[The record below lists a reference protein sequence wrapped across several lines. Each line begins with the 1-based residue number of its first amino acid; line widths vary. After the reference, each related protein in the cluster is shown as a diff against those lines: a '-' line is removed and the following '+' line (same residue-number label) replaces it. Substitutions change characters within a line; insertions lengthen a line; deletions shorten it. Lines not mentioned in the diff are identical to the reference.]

1 MPTISVLI
9 KPASGMCN
17 MQCDYCFYCDEM
29 KKRSQDSYG
38 FMSEQTLKN
47 VIRKTMIHAEGLI
60 SYVYQGGEPTLR
72 GLTFFEK
79 AVEYQRHYNKHGI
92 RVNNALQTNGY
103 LLDDAWCKFFKEN
116 QFLIGLSI
124 DGTKQLHDMYR
135 HDKNGNPTFDRIKS
149 AADLMDQYGVDYNI
163 LTVVTQN
170 AAYHATEIYNYYKR
184 QGWKY
189 QQYIACLDP
198 VGEIRGKSSFAL
210 KPEQYGRFL
219 VELFN
224 LWYEDWKNGEHPYIR
239 QFENYI
245 GILLGYQPES
255 CEQRGICG
263 IQNVVE
269 ADGSVYPCDFYML
282 DEYRLG
288 NFNSDRL
295 VEIDEKRKSIA
306 FVEQSQKSAKDC
318 IECKFHTLCRGGC
331 RRNREFDVAKGE
343 YANYYC
349 ESYRFFF
356 EQCLEKMIHIVETIK
371 R

>member
-170 AAYHATEIYNYYKR
+170 VAYHATEIYNYYKR
-184 QGWKY
+184 QWWK
-189 QQYIACLDP
+189 
-198 VGEIRGKSSFAL
+198 
-210 KPEQYGRFL
+210 
-219 VELFN
+219 
-224 LWYEDWKNGEHPYIR
+224 
-239 QFENYI
+239 
-245 GILLGYQPES
+245 
-255 CEQRGICG
+255 
-263 IQNVVE
+263 
-269 ADGSVYPCDFYML
+269 
-282 DEYRLG
+282 
-288 NFNSDRL
+288 
-295 VEIDEKRKSIA
+295 
-306 FVEQSQKSAKDC
+306 
-318 IECKFHTLCRGGC
+318 
-331 RRNREFDVAKGE
+331 
-343 YANYYC
+343 
-349 ESYRFFF
+349 
-356 EQCLEKMIHIVETIK
+356 
-371 R
+371 

>member
-1 MPTISVLI
+1 M
-9 KPASGMCN
+9 
-17 MQCDYCFYCDEM
+17 Y
-29 KKRSQDSYG
+29 KRQ
-38 FMSEQTLKN
+38 
-47 VIRKTMIHAEGLI
+47 
-60 SYVYQGGEPTLR
+60 
-72 GLTFFEK
+72 
-79 AVEYQRHYNKHGI
+79 HYNKHGI

-170 AAYHATEIYNYYKR
+170 VAYHATEIYNYYKR

-198 VGEIRGKSSFAL
+198 LGEIRGKSSFAL

>member
-1 MPTISVLI
+1 M
-9 KPASGMCN
+9 
-17 MQCDYCFYCDEM
+17 
-29 KKRSQDSYG
+29 
-38 FMSEQTLKN
+38 
-47 VIRKTMIHAEGLI
+47 
-60 SYVYQGGEPTLR
+60 EPL
-72 GLTFFEK
+72 
-79 AVEYQRHYNKHGI
+79 
-92 RVNNALQTNGY
+92 
-103 LLDDAWCKFFKEN
+103 
-116 QFLIGLSI
+116 
-124 DGTKQLHDMYR
+124 
-135 HDKNGNPTFDRIKS
+135 
-149 AADLMDQYGVDYNI
+149 
-163 LTVVTQN
+163 
-170 AAYHATEIYNYYKR
+170 
-184 QGWKY
+184 
-189 QQYIACLDP
+189 
-198 VGEIRGKSSFAL
+198 GEIRGKSSFAL